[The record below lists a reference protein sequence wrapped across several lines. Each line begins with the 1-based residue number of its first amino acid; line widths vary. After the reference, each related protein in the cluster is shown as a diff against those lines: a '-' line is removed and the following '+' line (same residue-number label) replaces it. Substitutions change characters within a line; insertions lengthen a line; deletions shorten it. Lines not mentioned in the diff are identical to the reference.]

1 MNKLFNRHSFI
12 VQLVTGFVALI
23 LLTTLMA
30 GVPAYWLTRVQL
42 EKQAWLNVEN
52 ARRSTL
58 SLLQAE
64 ADRLAD
70 QTTLLA
76 ERPTLQRLVREQN
89 RPDAHRLAV
98 QTADRSEG
106 FCGFASK

>member
-42 EKQAWLNVEN
+42 EKQAWPHFEN
-52 ARRSTL
+52 ARRSPL
-58 SLLQAE
+58 SLLQA
-64 ADRLAD
+64 
-70 QTTLLA
+70 
-76 ERPTLQRLVREQN
+76 
-89 RPDAHRLAV
+89 
-98 QTADRSEG
+98 
-106 FCGFASK
+106 